1 MTVGI
6 RKHYTNL
13 SIQDVFRKIKAD
25 NPGYLLAFG
34 VSDVFEFR
42 GCDAVAVHEAL
53 PDVLFDTEV
62 DFKRITVHKFAFFP
76 FCARL
81 KACGLKV
88 AMVARHR
95 VPGKRVY
102 YEISGKSDE

>member
-1 MTVGI
+1 MG
-6 RKHYTNL
+6 KHYTNL

-34 VSDVFEFR
+34 ASDVFEFR

-81 KACGLKV
+81 KDCLADSRSRWSRAIV
-88 AMVARHR
+88 FPVSVSTTRS
-95 VPGKRVY
+95 P
-102 YEISGKSDE
+102 GKSDE

>member
-1 MTVGI
+1 MG
-6 RKHYTNL
+6 KHYTNL

-25 NPGYLLAFG
+25 NPGY
-34 VSDVFEFR
+34 
-42 GCDAVAVHEAL
+42 
-53 PDVLFDTEV
+53 
-62 DFKRITVHKFAFFP
+62 
-76 FCARL
+76 RL

>member
-1 MTVGI
+1 MG
-6 RKHYTNL
+6 KHYTNL

-76 FCARL
+76 YCARL

-95 VPGKRVY
+95 VPGKHAY